1 MLCTSATRQLP
12 DPCPPSATNPNALC
26 AAPPAPPPTCCT
38 QHAIHVHHTLIML
51 FPLFGA
57 AGLALLLPPILY
69 LGFASEFASLHPLW
83 PPHYLFLARRLLRAL
98 SSSGQLKVGWRVSLQ
113 GSGPSRVE
121 WQGQESSAR
130 DAAHLHPLRAPCHI
144 SCWHLALQVS
154 AKEL

>member
-1 MLCTSATRQLP
+1 MQPLLGRPKGGKSK
-12 DPCPPSATNPNALC
+12 PSTAGLAQAVILIITLLIGYWHGVHAL
-26 AAPPAPPPTCCT
+26 

-98 SSSGQLKVGWRVSLQ
+98 SSSGQLKV
-113 GSGPSRVE
+113 
-121 WQGQESSAR
+121 
-130 DAAHLHPLRAPCHI
+130 
-144 SCWHLALQVS
+144 S